1 MNKDQT
7 TGRANQVKGK
17 VKEIAG
23 DIVGNKE
30 LEVKGKIQNTG
41 GKVQAAFGDAK
52 EDVKDAV
59 KSKK

>member
-23 DIVGNKE
+23 DLVGNKE
-30 LEVKGKIQNTG
+30 LEVKGKVQNTQ
-41 GKVQAAFGDAK
+41 GKVQAAYGDAK
-52 EDVKDAV
+52 EDIKDAV
-59 KSKK
+59 KRKK